1 MIKVVKNGVVVS
13 VLLDTRTI
21 NKEGTYPIKIK
32 VYFQGKPKYYSTGIC
47 MSTKDELE
55 EVLESKSKKNI
66 EIQDIIGKELS
77 RILKNVDILVERG
90 TFSFSNLNNMLGKN
104 IGGTLNEM
112 ISAKIKEL
120 DNEEKFG
127 SSTFYKGTL
136 SLLKR
141 YIKHDVLINEVT
153 VEWLNGL
160 EKFILKTASQT
171 TVAMNMRNIRTI
183 MNIAKQTGV
192 IRESD
197 YPFGRGKY
205 QIKEGS
211 GKKKALNKK
220 QLKAIAEYSD
230 GSMTTEFYR
239 DLWLFIYFCNGLNV
253 ADLISLKF
261 SDIQNGEISF
271 IRRTIMNIAKQT
283 GVIRE
288 SDYPFGRG
296 KYQIKEGSGKKKA
309 LNKKQLKAIAEY
321 SDGSMTTE
329 FYRDLWLF
337 IYFCNGLNVADLISL
352 KFSDIQNGEIS
363 FIRKKTKDRTRDVK
377 RIYAAITPEMY
388 SIINKWGND
397 PKNSVYIFPFLK
409 PSDSAWEHE
418 KKKKNLT
425 KLINKRMK
433 MIGEKLNL
441 GKITTYVARH
451 TYATVLRN
459 EGVPISIISPMLGH
473 SSVTTTEIYLA
484 DLESEYR
491 AKNASLLSF

>member
-13 VLLDTRTI
+13 VLLDTRTV
-21 NKEGTYPIKIK
+21 NKEGTYPVKIK
-32 VYFQGKPKYYSTGIC
+32 VYFQGKPKYYPTGIC
-47 MSTKDELE
+47 MSTKEELE

-120 DNEEKFG
+120 ENEEKFG
-127 SSTFYKGTL
+127 TSAFYKGTL

-141 YIKHDVLINEVT
+141 YIKHDVPIKEVT

-160 EKFILKTASQT
+160 EKFILKTANQT
-171 TVAMNMRNIRTI
+171 TVAMNMRNIRAT
-183 MNIAKQTGV
+183 MNIAKQV
-192 IRESD
+192 
-197 YPFGRGKY
+197 
-205 QIKEGS
+205 
-211 GKKKALNKK
+211 
-220 QLKAIAEYSD
+220 
-230 GSMTTEFYR
+230 
-239 DLWLFIYFCNGLNV
+239 
-253 ADLISLKF
+253 
-261 SDIQNGEISF
+261 
-271 IRRTIMNIAKQT
+271 

-397 PKNSVYIFPFLK
+397 PKKSVYIFPFLK
-409 PSDSAWEHE
+409 PGDSAWEHE

>member
-13 VLLDTRTI
+13 VFLDTRTV
-21 NKEGTYPIKIK
+21 NKKGTYPVKIK
-32 VYFQGKPKYYSTGIC
+32 VYFQGKPKYYPAGIC
-47 MSTKDELE
+47 MSTKEELE

-66 EIQDIIGKELS
+66 EIQYIIHKEFN
-77 RILKNVDILVERG
+77 RISKNVNILVERG
-90 TFSFSNLNNMLGKN
+90 TFSFSNPNNMLGKN

-120 DNEEKFG
+120 ENEEKFG
-127 SSTFYKGTL
+127 TSAFYKGTL

-141 YIKHDVLINEVT
+141 YMKHDVPIKEVT

-160 EKFILKTASQT
+160 EKFILKTANQT
-171 TVAMNMRNIRTI
+171 TVAMNMRNIRAI
-183 MNIAKQTGV
+183 MNIAKQV
-192 IRESD
+192 
-197 YPFGRGKY
+197 
-205 QIKEGS
+205 
-211 GKKKALNKK
+211 
-220 QLKAIAEYSD
+220 
-230 GSMTTEFYR
+230 
-239 DLWLFIYFCNGLNV
+239 
-253 ADLISLKF
+253 
-261 SDIQNGEISF
+261 
-271 IRRTIMNIAKQT
+271 

-397 PKNSVYIFPFLK
+397 PKKSVYIFPFLK
-409 PSDSAWEHE
+409 PGDSAWEHE

>member
-1 MIKVVKNGVVVS
+1 MIKVIKNGVVVS
-13 VLLDTRTI
+13 VLLDTRTV
-21 NKEGTYPIKIK
+21 NKEGTYPVKIK
-32 VYFQGKPKYYSTGIC
+32 VYFQGKPKYYPTGIC
-47 MSTKDELE
+47 MSTKEELE

-104 IGGTLNEM
+104 IGGSLNEM

-120 DNEEKFG
+120 ENEEKFG
-127 SSTFYKGTL
+127 TSAFYKGTL

-141 YIKHDVLINEVT
+141 YMKHDVPINEVT

-160 EKFILKTASQT
+160 EKFILKTANQT
-171 TVAMNMRNIRTI
+171 TVAMNMRNIRAT
-183 MNIAKQTGV
+183 MNIAKQV
-192 IRESD
+192 
-197 YPFGRGKY
+197 
-205 QIKEGS
+205 
-211 GKKKALNKK
+211 
-220 QLKAIAEYSD
+220 
-230 GSMTTEFYR
+230 
-239 DLWLFIYFCNGLNV
+239 
-253 ADLISLKF
+253 
-261 SDIQNGEISF
+261 
-271 IRRTIMNIAKQT
+271 

-388 SIINKWGND
+388 SIINKWGNG
-397 PKNSVYIFPFLK
+397 PKKSVYIFPFLK
-409 PSDSAWEHE
+409 PGDSAWEHE

>member
-13 VLLDTRTI
+13 VLLDTRTV
-21 NKEGTYPIKIK
+21 NKEGTYPVKIK
-32 VYFQGKPKYYSTGIC
+32 VYFQGKPKYYPTGIC
-47 MSTKDELE
+47 MSTKEELE

-104 IGGTLNEM
+104 IGGSLNEM

-120 DNEEKFG
+120 ENEEKFG
-127 SSTFYKGTL
+127 TSAFYKGTL

-141 YIKHDVLINEVT
+141 YMKHDVPIKEVT

-160 EKFILKTASQT
+160 EKFILKTANQT
-171 TVAMNMRNIRTI
+171 TVAMNMRNIRAI
-183 MNIAKQTGV
+183 MNIAKQV
-192 IRESD
+192 
-197 YPFGRGKY
+197 
-205 QIKEGS
+205 
-211 GKKKALNKK
+211 
-220 QLKAIAEYSD
+220 
-230 GSMTTEFYR
+230 
-239 DLWLFIYFCNGLNV
+239 
-253 ADLISLKF
+253 
-261 SDIQNGEISF
+261 
-271 IRRTIMNIAKQT
+271 

-397 PKNSVYIFPFLK
+397 PKKSVYIFPFLK
-409 PSDSAWEHE
+409 PGDSAWEHE

>member
-13 VLLDTRTI
+13 VLLDTRTV
-21 NKEGTYPIKIK
+21 NKEGTYPVKIK
-32 VYFQGKPKYYSTGIC
+32 VYFQGKPKYYPTGIC
-47 MSTKDELE
+47 MSTKEELE

-160 EKFILKTASQT
+160 EKFILKTANQT
-171 TVAMNMRNIRTI
+171 TVAMNMRNI
-183 MNIAKQTGV
+183 
-192 IRESD
+192 
-197 YPFGRGKY
+197 
-205 QIKEGS
+205 
-211 GKKKALNKK
+211 
-220 QLKAIAEYSD
+220 
-230 GSMTTEFYR
+230 
-239 DLWLFIYFCNGLNV
+239 
-253 ADLISLKF
+253 
-261 SDIQNGEISF
+261 
-271 IRRTIMNIAKQT
+271 RTIMNIAKQT

>member
-1 MIKVVKNGVVVS
+1 MTKSVINGVVVS
-13 VLLDTRTI
+13 VFLDTRTV
-21 NKEGTYPIKIK
+21 NKKGTYPVKIK
-32 VYFQGKPKYYSTGIC
+32 VYFQGKPKYYPTGIC
-47 MSTKDELE
+47 MSTKEELE

-66 EIQDIIGKELS
+66 EIQDIIHKEFN
-77 RILKNVDILVERG
+77 RISKNINILVERG

-120 DNEEKFG
+120 ENEEKFG
-127 SSTFYKGTL
+127 TSAFYKGTL

-141 YIKHDVLINEVT
+141 YIKHDVPIKEVT

-160 EKFILKTASQT
+160 EKFILKTANQT
-171 TVAMNMRNIRTI
+171 TVAMNMRNIRAT
-183 MNIAKQTGV
+183 MNIAKQVGV

-205 QIKEGS
+205 QIKES
-211 GKKKALNKK
+211 
-220 QLKAIAEYSD
+220 
-230 GSMTTEFYR
+230 
-239 DLWLFIYFCNGLNV
+239 
-253 ADLISLKF
+253 
-261 SDIQNGEISF
+261 
-271 IRRTIMNIAKQT
+271 
-283 GVIRE
+283 
-288 SDYPFGRG
+288 
-296 KYQIKEGSGKKKA
+296 SGKKKA

-397 PKNSVYIFPFLK
+397 PKKSIYIFPFLK
-409 PSDSAWEHE
+409 PGDSAWEHE

>member
-1 MIKVVKNGVVVS
+1 MTKSVINGVVVS
-13 VLLDTRTI
+13 VFLDTRTV
-21 NKEGTYPIKIK
+21 NKKGTYPVKIK
-32 VYFQGKPKYYSTGIC
+32 VYFQGKPKYYPTGIC
-47 MSTKDELE
+47 MSTKEELE
-55 EVLESKSKKNI
+55 AVLESKSKKNI
-66 EIQDIIGKELS
+66 EIQDIIHKEFN
-77 RILKNVDILVERG
+77 RISKNINILVERG

-120 DNEEKFG
+120 ENEEKFG
-127 SSTFYKGTL
+127 TSAFYKGTL

-141 YIKHDVLINEVT
+141 YIKHDVPIKEVT

-160 EKFILKTASQT
+160 EKFILKTANQT
-171 TVAMNMRNIRTI
+171 TVAMNMRNIRAT
-183 MNIAKQTGV
+183 MNIAKQVGV

-205 QIKEGS
+205 QIKES
-211 GKKKALNKK
+211 
-220 QLKAIAEYSD
+220 
-230 GSMTTEFYR
+230 
-239 DLWLFIYFCNGLNV
+239 
-253 ADLISLKF
+253 
-261 SDIQNGEISF
+261 
-271 IRRTIMNIAKQT
+271 
-283 GVIRE
+283 
-288 SDYPFGRG
+288 
-296 KYQIKEGSGKKKA
+296 SGKKKA

-397 PKNSVYIFPFLK
+397 PKKSIYIFPFLK
-409 PSDSAWEHE
+409 PGDSAWEHE

>member
-1 MIKVVKNGVVVS
+1 MTKSVINGVVVS
-13 VLLDTRTI
+13 VFLDTRTV
-21 NKEGTYPIKIK
+21 NKKGTYPVKIK
-32 VYFQGKPKYYSTGIC
+32 VYFQGKPKYYPTGIC
-47 MSTKDELE
+47 MSTKEELE

-66 EIQDIIGKELS
+66 EIQYIIHKEFN

-120 DNEEKFG
+120 ENEEKFG
-127 SSTFYKGTL
+127 TSAFYKGTL

-141 YIKHDVLINEVT
+141 YMKHDVPINEVT

-160 EKFILKTASQT
+160 EKFILKTANQT
-171 TVAMNMRNIRTI
+171 TVAMNMRNIRAT
-183 MNIAKQTGV
+183 MNIAKQV
-192 IRESD
+192 
-197 YPFGRGKY
+197 
-205 QIKEGS
+205 
-211 GKKKALNKK
+211 
-220 QLKAIAEYSD
+220 
-230 GSMTTEFYR
+230 
-239 DLWLFIYFCNGLNV
+239 
-253 ADLISLKF
+253 
-261 SDIQNGEISF
+261 
-271 IRRTIMNIAKQT
+271 

-397 PKNSVYIFPFLK
+397 PKKSVYIFPFLK
-409 PSDSAWEHE
+409 PGDSAWEHE

-433 MIGEKLNL
+433 IIGEKLNL

>member
-1 MIKVVKNGVVVS
+1 MTKSVINGVVVS
-13 VLLDTRTI
+13 VFLDTRTV
-21 NKEGTYPIKIK
+21 NKKGTYPVKIK
-32 VYFQGKPKYYSTGIC
+32 VYFQGKPKYYPTGIC
-47 MSTKDELE
+47 MSTKEELE

-66 EIQDIIGKELS
+66 EIQDIIHKEFN
-77 RILKNVDILVERG
+77 RISKNVNILVERG

-120 DNEEKFG
+120 ENEEKFG
-127 SSTFYKGTL
+127 TSAFYKGTL

-141 YIKHDVLINEVT
+141 YMRHDVPIKEVT

-160 EKFILKTASQT
+160 EKFILKTANQT
-171 TVAMNMRNIRTI
+171 TVAMNMRNIRAI
-183 MNIAKQTGV
+183 MNIAKQVGV

-230 GSMTTEFYR
+230 G
-239 DLWLFIYFCNGLNV
+239 N
-253 ADLISLKF
+253 
-261 SDIQNGEISF
+261 
-271 IRRTIMNIAKQT
+271 
-283 GVIRE
+283 
-288 SDYPFGRG
+288 
-296 KYQIKEGSGKKKA
+296 
-309 LNKKQLKAIAEY
+309 
-321 SDGSMTTE
+321 MTTE

-397 PKNSVYIFPFLK
+397 PKKSVYIFPFLK
-409 PSDSAWEHE
+409 PGDSAWEHE

>member
-13 VLLDTRTI
+13 VLLDTRTV
-21 NKEGTYPIKIK
+21 NKEGTYPVKIK
-32 VYFQGKPKYYSTGIC
+32 VYFQGKPKYYPTGIC
-47 MSTKDELE
+47 MSTKEELE

-104 IGGTLNEM
+104 IGGSLNEM

-120 DNEEKFG
+120 ENEEKFG
-127 SSTFYKGTL
+127 SSAFYKGTL

-141 YIKHDVLINEVT
+141 YMKHDVPIKEVT

-160 EKFILKTASQT
+160 EKFILKTANQT
-171 TVAMNMRNIRTI
+171 TVAMNMRNIRAT
-183 MNIAKQTGV
+183 MNIAKQV
-192 IRESD
+192 E
-197 YPFGRGKY
+197 
-205 QIKEGS
+205 
-211 GKKKALNKK
+211 
-220 QLKAIAEYSD
+220 
-230 GSMTTEFYR
+230 
-239 DLWLFIYFCNGLNV
+239 
-253 ADLISLKF
+253 
-261 SDIQNGEISF
+261 
-271 IRRTIMNIAKQT
+271 
-283 GVIRE
+283 VIRE

-363 FIRKKTKDRTRDVK
+363 FIRKKTKDRTHDVK

-397 PKNSVYIFPFLK
+397 PKKSVYIFPFLK
-409 PSDSAWEHE
+409 PGDSAWEHE

>member
-13 VLLDTRTI
+13 VLLDTRTV
-21 NKEGTYPIKIK
+21 NKEGTYPVKIK
-32 VYFQGKPKYYSTGIC
+32 VYFQGKPKYYPTGIC
-47 MSTKDELE
+47 MSTKEELE

-66 EIQDIIGKELS
+66 EIQDIIHKEFN
-77 RILKNVDILVERG
+77 RISKNVNILVERG

-104 IGGTLNEM
+104 IGGSLNEM

-120 DNEEKFG
+120 ENEEKFG
-127 SSTFYKGTL
+127 SSAFYKGTL

-141 YIKHDVLINEVT
+141 YMKHDVPIKEVT

-160 EKFILKTASQT
+160 EKFILKTANQT
-171 TVAMNMRNIRTI
+171 TVAMNMRNIRAT
-183 MNIAKQTGV
+183 MNIAKQVGV

-205 QIKEGS
+205 QIKES
-211 GKKKALNKK
+211 
-220 QLKAIAEYSD
+220 
-230 GSMTTEFYR
+230 
-239 DLWLFIYFCNGLNV
+239 
-253 ADLISLKF
+253 
-261 SDIQNGEISF
+261 
-271 IRRTIMNIAKQT
+271 
-283 GVIRE
+283 
-288 SDYPFGRG
+288 
-296 KYQIKEGSGKKKA
+296 SGKKKA

-397 PKNSVYIFPFLK
+397 PKKSVYIFPFLK
-409 PSDSAWEHE
+409 PGDSAWEHE

>member
-13 VLLDTRTI
+13 VLLDTRTV
-21 NKEGTYPIKIK
+21 NKEGTYPVKIK
-32 VYFQGKPKYYSTGIC
+32 VYFQGKPKYYPTGIC
-47 MSTKDELE
+47 MSTKEELE

-104 IGGTLNEM
+104 IGGSLNEM

-120 DNEEKFG
+120 ENEEKFG
-127 SSTFYKGTL
+127 TSAFYKGTL

-141 YIKHDVLINEVT
+141 YMKHDVPIKEVT

-160 EKFILKTASQT
+160 EKFILKTANQT
-171 TVAMNMRNIRTI
+171 TVAMNMRNIRAI
-183 MNIAKQTGV
+183 MNIAKQVGV

-261 SDIQNGEISF
+261 SDIQN
-271 IRRTIMNIAKQT
+271 
-283 GVIRE
+283 
-288 SDYPFGRG
+288 D
-296 KYQIKEGSGKKKA
+296 
-309 LNKKQLKAIAEY
+309 
-321 SDGSMTTE
+321 
-329 FYRDLWLF
+329 
-337 IYFCNGLNVADLISL
+337 
-352 KFSDIQNGEIS
+352 EIS

-397 PKNSVYIFPFLK
+397 PKKSVYIFPFLK
-409 PSDSAWEHE
+409 PGDSAWEHE

>member
-13 VLLDTRTI
+13 VLLDTRTV
-21 NKEGTYPIKIK
+21 NKEGTYPVKIK
-32 VYFQGKPKYYSTGIC
+32 VYFQGKPKYYPTGIC
-47 MSTKDELE
+47 MSTKEELE

-66 EIQDIIGKELS
+66 EIQYIIHKEFN

-104 IGGTLNEM
+104 IGGSLNKM

-120 DNEEKFG
+120 ENEEKFG
-127 SSTFYKGTL
+127 TSAFYKGTL

-141 YIKHDVLINEVT
+141 YMKHDVPINEVT

-160 EKFILKTASQT
+160 EKFILKTANQT
-171 TVAMNMRNIRTI
+171 TVAMNMRNIRAT
-183 MNIAKQTGV
+183 MNIAKQV
-192 IRESD
+192 
-197 YPFGRGKY
+197 
-205 QIKEGS
+205 
-211 GKKKALNKK
+211 
-220 QLKAIAEYSD
+220 
-230 GSMTTEFYR
+230 
-239 DLWLFIYFCNGLNV
+239 
-253 ADLISLKF
+253 
-261 SDIQNGEISF
+261 
-271 IRRTIMNIAKQT
+271 

-397 PKNSVYIFPFLK
+397 PKKSVYIFPFLK
-409 PSDSAWEHE
+409 PGDSAWEHE
-418 KKKKNLT
+418 KKKKNHT

>member
-1 MIKVVKNGVVVS
+1 MTKSVINGVVVS
-13 VLLDTRTI
+13 VFLDTRTV
-21 NKEGTYPIKIK
+21 NKKGTYPIKIK
-32 VYFQGKPKYYSTGIC
+32 VYFQGKPKYYPTGIC
-47 MSTKDELE
+47 MSTKEELE

-66 EIQDIIGKELS
+66 EIQDIIHKEFN
-77 RILKNVDILVERG
+77 RISKNINILVERG

-120 DNEEKFG
+120 ENEEKFG
-127 SSTFYKGTL
+127 TSAFYKGTL

-141 YIKHDVLINEVT
+141 YIKHDVPIKEVT

-160 EKFILKTASQT
+160 EKFILKTANQT
-171 TVAMNMRNIRTI
+171 TVAMNMRNIRAT
-183 MNIAKQTGV
+183 MNIAKQVGV

-205 QIKEGS
+205 QIKES
-211 GKKKALNKK
+211 
-220 QLKAIAEYSD
+220 
-230 GSMTTEFYR
+230 
-239 DLWLFIYFCNGLNV
+239 
-253 ADLISLKF
+253 
-261 SDIQNGEISF
+261 
-271 IRRTIMNIAKQT
+271 
-283 GVIRE
+283 
-288 SDYPFGRG
+288 
-296 KYQIKEGSGKKKA
+296 SGKKKA

-397 PKNSVYIFPFLK
+397 PKKSVYIFPFLK

-473 SSVTTTEIYLA
+473 SSITTTEIYLA

>member
-13 VLLDTRTI
+13 VLLDTRTV
-21 NKEGTYPIKIK
+21 NKEGTYPVKIK
-32 VYFQGKPKYYSTGIC
+32 VYFQGKPKYYPTGIC
-47 MSTKDELE
+47 MSTKEELE

-104 IGGTLNEM
+104 IGGSLNKM

-120 DNEEKFG
+120 ENEEKFG
-127 SSTFYKGTL
+127 TSAFYKGTL

-141 YIKHDVLINEVT
+141 YMKHDVPIKEVT

-160 EKFILKTASQT
+160 EKFILKTANQT
-171 TVAMNMRNIRTI
+171 TVAMNMRNIRAI
-183 MNIAKQTGV
+183 MNIAKQV
-192 IRESD
+192 
-197 YPFGRGKY
+197 
-205 QIKEGS
+205 
-211 GKKKALNKK
+211 
-220 QLKAIAEYSD
+220 
-230 GSMTTEFYR
+230 
-239 DLWLFIYFCNGLNV
+239 
-253 ADLISLKF
+253 
-261 SDIQNGEISF
+261 
-271 IRRTIMNIAKQT
+271 

-397 PKNSVYIFPFLK
+397 PKKSVYIFPFLK
-409 PSDSAWEHE
+409 PGDSAWEHE

>member
-1 MIKVVKNGVVVS
+1 MTKSVINGVVVS
-13 VLLDTRTI
+13 VFLDTRTV
-21 NKEGTYPIKIK
+21 NKKGTYPVKIK
-32 VYFQGKPKYYSTGIC
+32 VYFQGKPKYYPTGIC
-47 MSTKDELE
+47 MSTKEELE

-66 EIQDIIGKELS
+66 EIQYIIHKEFN
-77 RILKNVDILVERG
+77 RILKNVDILVKRG

-120 DNEEKFG
+120 ENEEKFG
-127 SSTFYKGTL
+127 TSAFYKGTL

-141 YIKHDVLINEVT
+141 YMKHDVPINEVT

-160 EKFILKTASQT
+160 EKFILKTANQT
-171 TVAMNMRNIRTI
+171 TVAMNMRNIRAT
-183 MNIAKQTGV
+183 MNIAKQVGV

-220 QLKAIAEYSD
+220 QLKAIAEY
-230 GSMTTEFYR
+230 R
-239 DLWLFIYFCNGLNV
+239 
-253 ADLISLKF
+253 
-261 SDIQNGEISF
+261 
-271 IRRTIMNIAKQT
+271 
-283 GVIRE
+283 
-288 SDYPFGRG
+288 
-296 KYQIKEGSGKKKA
+296 
-309 LNKKQLKAIAEY
+309 
-321 SDGSMTTE
+321 DGSMTTE

-397 PKNSVYIFPFLK
+397 PKKSVYIFPFLK
-409 PSDSAWEHE
+409 PGDSAWEHE

>member
-13 VLLDTRTI
+13 VFLDTRTV
-21 NKEGTYPIKIK
+21 NKKGTYPVKIK
-32 VYFQGKPKYYSTGIC
+32 VYFQGKPKYYPTGIC
-47 MSTKDELE
+47 MSTKEELE

-66 EIQDIIGKELS
+66 EIKDIIGKELS
-77 RILKNVDILVERG
+77 RILKNVDILVERR

-104 IGGTLNEM
+104 IGGSLNEM

-120 DNEEKFG
+120 ENEEKFG
-127 SSTFYKGTL
+127 TSAFYKGTL

-141 YIKHDVLINEVT
+141 YMKHDVPIKEVT

-160 EKFILKTASQT
+160 EKFILKTANQT
-171 TVAMNMRNIRTI
+171 TVAMNMRNIRAT
-183 MNIAKQTGV
+183 MNIAKQVGV

-220 QLKAIAEYSD
+220 QLKAIAEY
-230 GSMTTEFYR
+230 R
-239 DLWLFIYFCNGLNV
+239 
-253 ADLISLKF
+253 
-261 SDIQNGEISF
+261 
-271 IRRTIMNIAKQT
+271 
-283 GVIRE
+283 
-288 SDYPFGRG
+288 
-296 KYQIKEGSGKKKA
+296 
-309 LNKKQLKAIAEY
+309 
-321 SDGSMTTE
+321 DGSMTTE

-397 PKNSVYIFPFLK
+397 PKKSVYIFPFLK
-409 PSDSAWEHE
+409 PGDSAWEHE

-473 SSVTTTEIYLA
+473 SIVTTTEIYLA

>member
-1 MIKVVKNGVVVS
+1 MTKSVINGVVVS
-13 VLLDTRTI
+13 VFLDTRTV
-21 NKEGTYPIKIK
+21 NKKGTYPVKIK
-32 VYFQGKPKYYSTGIC
+32 VYFQGKPKYYPTGIC
-47 MSTKDELE
+47 MSTKEELE
-55 EVLESKSKKNI
+55 EILESKSKKNI
-66 EIQDIIGKELS
+66 EIQDIIHKEFN
-77 RILKNVDILVERG
+77 RISKNVNILVERG

-120 DNEEKFG
+120 ENEEKFG
-127 SSTFYKGTL
+127 TSAFYKGNL

-141 YIKHDVLINEVT
+141 YMKHDVPIKEVT

-160 EKFILKTASQT
+160 EKFILKTANQT
-171 TVAMNMRNIRTI
+171 TVAMNMRNIRAT
-183 MNIAKQTGV
+183 MNIAKQV
-192 IRESD
+192 
-197 YPFGRGKY
+197 
-205 QIKEGS
+205 
-211 GKKKALNKK
+211 
-220 QLKAIAEYSD
+220 
-230 GSMTTEFYR
+230 
-239 DLWLFIYFCNGLNV
+239 
-253 ADLISLKF
+253 
-261 SDIQNGEISF
+261 
-271 IRRTIMNIAKQT
+271 

-397 PKNSVYIFPFLK
+397 PKKSIYIFPFLK
-409 PSDSAWEHE
+409 PGDSAWEHE

>member
-1 MIKVVKNGVVVS
+1 MTKSVINGVVVS
-13 VLLDTRTI
+13 VFLDTRTV
-21 NKEGTYPIKIK
+21 NKKGTYPVKIK
-32 VYFQGKPKYYSTGIC
+32 VYFQGKPKYYPTGIC
-47 MSTKDELE
+47 MSTKEELE

-66 EIQDIIGKELS
+66 EIQYIIHKEFN

-120 DNEEKFG
+120 ENEEKFG
-127 SSTFYKGTL
+127 TSAFYKGTL

-141 YIKHDVLINEVT
+141 YMKHDVPINEVT

-160 EKFILKTASQT
+160 EKFILKTANQT
-171 TVAMNMRNIRTI
+171 TVAMNMRNIRAI
-183 MNIAKQTGV
+183 MNIAKQV
-192 IRESD
+192 
-197 YPFGRGKY
+197 
-205 QIKEGS
+205 
-211 GKKKALNKK
+211 
-220 QLKAIAEYSD
+220 
-230 GSMTTEFYR
+230 
-239 DLWLFIYFCNGLNV
+239 
-253 ADLISLKF
+253 
-261 SDIQNGEISF
+261 
-271 IRRTIMNIAKQT
+271 

-397 PKNSVYIFPFLK
+397 HKKSVYIFPFLK
-409 PSDSAWEHE
+409 PGDSAWEHE

-433 MIGEKLNL
+433 MIGEKLNF

>member
-21 NKEGTYPIKIK
+21 NKEGTYPVKIK

-230 GSMTTEFYR
+230 GSM
-239 DLWLFIYFCNGLNV
+239 
-253 ADLISLKF
+253 S
-261 SDIQNGEISF
+261 
-271 IRRTIMNIAKQT
+271 
-283 GVIRE
+283 
-288 SDYPFGRG
+288 
-296 KYQIKEGSGKKKA
+296 
-309 LNKKQLKAIAEY
+309 
-321 SDGSMTTE
+321 TE

>member
-21 NKEGTYPIKIK
+21 NKEGTYPVKIK
-32 VYFQGKPKYYSTGIC
+32 VYFQGKPKYYPTGIC
-47 MSTKDELE
+47 MSTKEELE
-55 EVLESKSKKNI
+55 EILESKSKKNI
-66 EIQDIIGKELS
+66 EIQDIIGKELG

-104 IGGTLNEM
+104 IGGSLNEM

-120 DNEEKFG
+120 ENEEKFG
-127 SSTFYKGTL
+127 SSAFYKGTL

-141 YIKHDVLINEVT
+141 YMKHDVPIKEAT

-160 EKFILKTASQT
+160 EKFILKTANQT
-171 TVAMNMRNIRTI
+171 TVAMNMRNIRAI
-183 MNIAKQTGV
+183 MNIAKQ
-192 IRESD
+192 
-197 YPFGRGKY
+197 
-205 QIKEGS
+205 
-211 GKKKALNKK
+211 L
-220 QLKAIAEYSD
+220 
-230 GSMTTEFYR
+230 
-239 DLWLFIYFCNGLNV
+239 
-253 ADLISLKF
+253 
-261 SDIQNGEISF
+261 
-271 IRRTIMNIAKQT
+271 

-397 PKNSVYIFPFLK
+397 PKKSVYIFPFLK
-409 PSDSAWEHE
+409 PGDSAWEHE

>member
-1 MIKVVKNGVVVS
+1 MTKSVINGVVVS
-13 VLLDTRTI
+13 VFLDTRTV
-21 NKEGTYPIKIK
+21 NKKGTYPVKIK
-32 VYFQGKPKYYSTGIC
+32 VYFQGKPKYYPTGIC
-47 MSTKDELE
+47 MSTKEELE

-66 EIQDIIGKELS
+66 EIQYIIHKEFN

-120 DNEEKFG
+120 ENEEKFG
-127 SSTFYKGTL
+127 TSAFYKGTL

-141 YIKHDVLINEVT
+141 YMKHDVPINEVT

-160 EKFILKTASQT
+160 EKFILKTANQT
-171 TVAMNMRNIRTI
+171 TVAMNMRNIRAT
-183 MNIAKQTGV
+183 MNIAKQV
-192 IRESD
+192 
-197 YPFGRGKY
+197 
-205 QIKEGS
+205 
-211 GKKKALNKK
+211 
-220 QLKAIAEYSD
+220 
-230 GSMTTEFYR
+230 
-239 DLWLFIYFCNGLNV
+239 
-253 ADLISLKF
+253 
-261 SDIQNGEISF
+261 
-271 IRRTIMNIAKQT
+271 

-409 PSDSAWEHE
+409 PGDSAWEHE

>member
-13 VLLDTRTI
+13 VLLDTRTV
-21 NKEGTYPIKIK
+21 NKEGTYPVKIK
-32 VYFQGKPKYYSTGIC
+32 VYFQGKPKYYPTGIC
-47 MSTKDELE
+47 MSTKEELE

-104 IGGTLNEM
+104 IGGSLNEM

-120 DNEEKFG
+120 ENEEKFG
-127 SSTFYKGTL
+127 SSAFYKGTL

-141 YIKHDVLINEVT
+141 YMKHDVPIKEVT

-160 EKFILKTASQT
+160 EKFILKTANQT
-171 TVAMNMRNIRTI
+171 TVAMNMRNIRAT
-183 MNIAKQTGV
+183 MNIAKQVGV

-205 QIKEGS
+205 QIKES
-211 GKKKALNKK
+211 
-220 QLKAIAEYSD
+220 
-230 GSMTTEFYR
+230 
-239 DLWLFIYFCNGLNV
+239 
-253 ADLISLKF
+253 
-261 SDIQNGEISF
+261 
-271 IRRTIMNIAKQT
+271 
-283 GVIRE
+283 
-288 SDYPFGRG
+288 
-296 KYQIKEGSGKKKA
+296 SGKKKA

-363 FIRKKTKDRTRDVK
+363 FIRKKTKDRTHDVK

-397 PKNSVYIFPFLK
+397 PKKSVYIFPFLK

>member
-1 MIKVVKNGVVVS
+1 MIKVIKNGVVVS
-13 VLLDTRTI
+13 VLLDTRTV
-21 NKEGTYPIKIK
+21 NKEGTYPVKIK
-32 VYFQGKPKYYSTGIC
+32 VYFQGKPKYYPTGIC
-47 MSTKDELE
+47 MSTKEELE

-66 EIQDIIGKELS
+66 EIQDIIHKEFN
-77 RILKNVDILVERG
+77 RISKNVNILVERG

-120 DNEEKFG
+120 ENEEKFG
-127 SSTFYKGTL
+127 TSAFYKGTL

-141 YIKHDVLINEVT
+141 YMKHDVPIKEVT

-160 EKFILKTASQT
+160 EKFILKTANQT
-171 TVAMNMRNIRTI
+171 TVAMNMRNIRAI
-183 MNIAKQTGV
+183 MNIAKQ
-192 IRESD
+192 
-197 YPFGRGKY
+197 
-205 QIKEGS
+205 
-211 GKKKALNKK
+211 L
-220 QLKAIAEYSD
+220 
-230 GSMTTEFYR
+230 
-239 DLWLFIYFCNGLNV
+239 
-253 ADLISLKF
+253 
-261 SDIQNGEISF
+261 
-271 IRRTIMNIAKQT
+271 

-397 PKNSVYIFPFLK
+397 PKKSVYIFPFLK
-409 PSDSAWEHE
+409 PGDSAWEHE

>member
-1 MIKVVKNGVVVS
+1 MTKSVINGVVVS
-13 VLLDTRTI
+13 VFLDTRTV
-21 NKEGTYPIKIK
+21 NKKGTYPVKIK
-32 VYFQGKPKYYSTGIC
+32 VYFQGKPKYYPTGIC
-47 MSTKDELE
+47 MSTKEELE

-66 EIQDIIGKELS
+66 EIKDIIGKELS

-120 DNEEKFG
+120 ENEEKFG
-127 SSTFYKGTL
+127 TSAFYKGTL

-141 YIKHDVLINEVT
+141 YMKHDVPIKEVT

-160 EKFILKTASQT
+160 EKFILKTANQT
-171 TVAMNMRNIRTI
+171 TVAMNMRNIRAT
-183 MNIAKQTGV
+183 MNIAKQV
-192 IRESD
+192 
-197 YPFGRGKY
+197 
-205 QIKEGS
+205 
-211 GKKKALNKK
+211 
-220 QLKAIAEYSD
+220 
-230 GSMTTEFYR
+230 
-239 DLWLFIYFCNGLNV
+239 
-253 ADLISLKF
+253 
-261 SDIQNGEISF
+261 
-271 IRRTIMNIAKQT
+271 

-397 PKNSVYIFPFLK
+397 PKKSVYIFPFLK
-409 PSDSAWEHE
+409 PGDSAWEHE

-459 EGVPISIISPMLGH
+459 EGIPISIISPMLGH

>member
-13 VLLDTRTI
+13 VLLDTRTA
-21 NKEGTYPIKIK
+21 NKEGTYPVKIK

-127 SSTFYKGTL
+127 SSAFYKGTL

-141 YIKHDVLINEVT
+141 YIKHNVLINEVT

-205 QIKEGS
+205 QIKE
-211 GKKKALNKK
+211 
-220 QLKAIAEYSD
+220 
-230 GSMTTEFYR
+230 
-239 DLWLFIYFCNGLNV
+239 C
-253 ADLISLKF
+253 
-261 SDIQNGEISF
+261 
-271 IRRTIMNIAKQT
+271 
-283 GVIRE
+283 
-288 SDYPFGRG
+288 
-296 KYQIKEGSGKKKA
+296 SGKKKA

-397 PKNSVYIFPFLK
+397 PKKSVYIFPFLK

-473 SSVTTTEIYLA
+473 SSITTTEIYLA

>member
-13 VLLDTRTI
+13 VLLDTRTV
-21 NKEGTYPIKIK
+21 NKEGTYPVKIK
-32 VYFQGKPKYYSTGIC
+32 VYFQGKPKYYPTGIC
-47 MSTKDELE
+47 MSTKEELE

-104 IGGTLNEM
+104 IGGSLNEM

-120 DNEEKFG
+120 ENEEKFG
-127 SSTFYKGTL
+127 SSAFYKGTL

-141 YIKHDVLINEVT
+141 YMKHDVPIKEVT

-160 EKFILKTASQT
+160 EKFILKTANQT
-171 TVAMNMRNIRTI
+171 TVAMNMRNIRAT
-183 MNIAKQTGV
+183 MNIAKQV
-192 IRESD
+192 
-197 YPFGRGKY
+197 
-205 QIKEGS
+205 
-211 GKKKALNKK
+211 
-220 QLKAIAEYSD
+220 
-230 GSMTTEFYR
+230 
-239 DLWLFIYFCNGLNV
+239 
-253 ADLISLKF
+253 
-261 SDIQNGEISF
+261 
-271 IRRTIMNIAKQT
+271 

-397 PKNSVYIFPFLK
+397 PKKSIYIFPFLK
-409 PSDSAWEHE
+409 PGDSAWEHE

-491 AKNASLLSF
+491 VKNASLLSF

>member
-1 MIKVVKNGVVVS
+1 MTKSVINGVVVS
-13 VLLDTRTI
+13 VFLDTRTV
-21 NKEGTYPIKIK
+21 NKKGTYPVKIK
-32 VYFQGKPKYYSTGIC
+32 VYFQGKPKYYPTGIC
-47 MSTKDELE
+47 MSTKEELE

-66 EIQDIIGKELS
+66 EIQDIIHKEFN
-77 RILKNVDILVERG
+77 RISKNVNILVERG

-120 DNEEKFG
+120 ENEEKFG
-127 SSTFYKGTL
+127 TSAFYKGTL

-141 YIKHDVLINEVT
+141 YMKHDVLIKEVT

-160 EKFILKTASQT
+160 EKFILKTANQT
-171 TVAMNMRNIRTI
+171 TVAMNMRNIRAT
-183 MNIAKQTGV
+183 MNIAKQV
-192 IRESD
+192 
-197 YPFGRGKY
+197 
-205 QIKEGS
+205 
-211 GKKKALNKK
+211 
-220 QLKAIAEYSD
+220 
-230 GSMTTEFYR
+230 
-239 DLWLFIYFCNGLNV
+239 
-253 ADLISLKF
+253 
-261 SDIQNGEISF
+261 
-271 IRRTIMNIAKQT
+271 

-397 PKNSVYIFPFLK
+397 PKKSVYIFPFLK
-409 PSDSAWEHE
+409 PGDSAWEHE

>member
-13 VLLDTRTI
+13 VFLDTRTV
-21 NKEGTYPIKIK
+21 NKKGTYPVKIK
-32 VYFQGKPKYYSTGIC
+32 VYFQGKPKYYPAGIC
-47 MSTKDELE
+47 MSTKEELE

-66 EIQDIIGKELS
+66 EIQYIIHKEFN
-77 RILKNVDILVERG
+77 RISKNVNILVERG
-90 TFSFSNLNNMLGKN
+90 TFSFSNPNNMLGKN

-120 DNEEKFG
+120 ENEEKFG
-127 SSTFYKGTL
+127 TSAFYKGTL

-141 YIKHDVLINEVT
+141 YMKHDVPINEVT

-160 EKFILKTASQT
+160 EKFILKTANQT
-171 TVAMNMRNIRTI
+171 TVAMNMRNIRAT
-183 MNIAKQTGV
+183 MNIAKQVGV

-261 SDIQNGEISF
+261 SDIQN
-271 IRRTIMNIAKQT
+271 
-283 GVIRE
+283 
-288 SDYPFGRG
+288 D
-296 KYQIKEGSGKKKA
+296 
-309 LNKKQLKAIAEY
+309 
-321 SDGSMTTE
+321 
-329 FYRDLWLF
+329 
-337 IYFCNGLNVADLISL
+337 
-352 KFSDIQNGEIS
+352 EIS

-397 PKNSVYIFPFLK
+397 PKKSVYIFPFLK
-409 PSDSAWEHE
+409 PGDSAWEHE

>member
-1 MIKVVKNGVVVS
+1 MTKSVINGVVVS
-13 VLLDTRTI
+13 VFLDTRTV
-21 NKEGTYPIKIK
+21 NKKGTYPVKIK
-32 VYFQGKPKYYSTGIC
+32 VYFQGKPKYYPTGIC
-47 MSTKDELE
+47 MSTKEELE

-120 DNEEKFG
+120 ENEEKFG
-127 SSTFYKGTL
+127 TSAFYKGTL

-141 YIKHDVLINEVT
+141 YMKHDVPIKEVT

-160 EKFILKTASQT
+160 EKFILKTANQT
-171 TVAMNMRNIRTI
+171 TVAMNMRNIRAI
-183 MNIAKQTGV
+183 MNIAKQV
-192 IRESD
+192 
-197 YPFGRGKY
+197 
-205 QIKEGS
+205 
-211 GKKKALNKK
+211 
-220 QLKAIAEYSD
+220 
-230 GSMTTEFYR
+230 
-239 DLWLFIYFCNGLNV
+239 
-253 ADLISLKF
+253 
-261 SDIQNGEISF
+261 
-271 IRRTIMNIAKQT
+271 

-397 PKNSVYIFPFLK
+397 PKKSVYIFPFLK
-409 PSDSAWEHE
+409 PGDSAWEHE

>member
-1 MIKVVKNGVVVS
+1 MTKSVINEVVVS
-13 VLLDTRTI
+13 VFLDTRTV
-21 NKEGTYPIKIK
+21 NKKGTYPVKIK
-32 VYFQGKPKYYSTGIC
+32 VYFQGKPKYYPTGIC
-47 MSTKDELE
+47 MSTKEELE

-66 EIQDIIGKELS
+66 EIQDIIHKEFN
-77 RILKNVDILVERG
+77 RISKNINILVERG

-120 DNEEKFG
+120 ENEEKFG
-127 SSTFYKGTL
+127 TSAFYKGTL

-141 YIKHDVLINEVT
+141 YIKHDVPIKEVT

-160 EKFILKTASQT
+160 EKFILKTANQT
-171 TVAMNMRNIRTI
+171 TVAMNMRNIRAT
-183 MNIAKQTGV
+183 MNIAKQVGV

-205 QIKEGS
+205 QIKES
-211 GKKKALNKK
+211 
-220 QLKAIAEYSD
+220 
-230 GSMTTEFYR
+230 
-239 DLWLFIYFCNGLNV
+239 
-253 ADLISLKF
+253 
-261 SDIQNGEISF
+261 
-271 IRRTIMNIAKQT
+271 
-283 GVIRE
+283 
-288 SDYPFGRG
+288 
-296 KYQIKEGSGKKKA
+296 SGKKKA

-397 PKNSVYIFPFLK
+397 PKKSVYIFPFLK

-473 SSVTTTEIYLA
+473 SSITTTEIYLA

>member
-1 MIKVVKNGVVVS
+1 MTKSVINGVVVS
-13 VLLDTRTI
+13 VFLDTRTA
-21 NKEGTYPIKIK
+21 NKKGTYPVKIK
-32 VYFQGKPKYYSTGIC
+32 VYFQGKPKYYPTGIC
-47 MSTKDELE
+47 MSTKEELE

-66 EIQDIIGKELS
+66 EIQYIIHKEFN

-120 DNEEKFG
+120 ENEEKFG
-127 SSTFYKGTL
+127 TSAFYKGTL

-141 YIKHDVLINEVT
+141 YMKHDVPINEVT

-160 EKFILKTASQT
+160 EKFILKTANQT
-171 TVAMNMRNIRTI
+171 TVAMNMRNIRAT
-183 MNIAKQTGV
+183 MNIAKQV
-192 IRESD
+192 
-197 YPFGRGKY
+197 
-205 QIKEGS
+205 
-211 GKKKALNKK
+211 
-220 QLKAIAEYSD
+220 
-230 GSMTTEFYR
+230 
-239 DLWLFIYFCNGLNV
+239 
-253 ADLISLKF
+253 
-261 SDIQNGEISF
+261 
-271 IRRTIMNIAKQT
+271 

-397 PKNSVYIFPFLK
+397 PKKSVYIFPFLK
-409 PSDSAWEHE
+409 PGDSAWEHE

>member
-13 VLLDTRTI
+13 VLLDTRTV
-21 NKEGTYPIKIK
+21 NKEGTYPVKIK

-127 SSTFYKGTL
+127 SSAFYKGTL

-271 IRRTIMNIAKQT
+271 IR
-283 GVIRE
+283 
-288 SDYPFGRG
+288 
-296 KYQIKEGSGKKKA
+296 
-309 LNKKQLKAIAEY
+309 
-321 SDGSMTTE
+321 
-329 FYRDLWLF
+329 
-337 IYFCNGLNVADLISL
+337 
-352 KFSDIQNGEIS
+352 
-363 FIRKKTKDRTRDVK
+363 KKTKDRTRDVK

-397 PKNSVYIFPFLK
+397 PKKSVYIFPFLK
-409 PSDSAWEHE
+409 PGDSAWEHE

-433 MIGEKLNL
+433 MIGEKLNF

>member
-13 VLLDTRTI
+13 VLLDTRTA
-21 NKEGTYPIKIK
+21 NKEGTYPVKIK

-127 SSTFYKGTL
+127 SSAFYKGTL

-141 YIKHDVLINEVT
+141 YMKHDVPINEVT

-160 EKFILKTASQT
+160 EKFILKTANQT
-171 TVAMNMRNIRTI
+171 TVAMNMRNIRAT
-183 MNIAKQTGV
+183 MNIAKQVGV

-239 DLWLFIYFCNGLNV
+239 DLWLFIC
-253 ADLISLKF
+253 
-261 SDIQNGEISF
+261 
-271 IRRTIMNIAKQT
+271 
-283 GVIRE
+283 
-288 SDYPFGRG
+288 
-296 KYQIKEGSGKKKA
+296 
-309 LNKKQLKAIAEY
+309 
-321 SDGSMTTE
+321 
-329 FYRDLWLF
+329 
-337 IYFCNGLNVADLISL
+337 FCNGLNVADLISL

-397 PKNSVYIFPFLK
+397 PKKSVYIFPFLK

-451 TYATVLRN
+451 TYATILRN